1 MLRYNLDI
9 NQKLFDKKIRKLT
22 KGLINKKARS
32 VLGFIGN
39 DGRLFVRD
47 KLIPKLDVVRQSGT
61 TRPFTKSAPRYKA
74 NYKGRLLT
82 LIYINRE
89 QATYLRNAVDSR
101 GNKRGIYTKHPNK
114 RYLLYPEKD
123 YKHSLRYGQPNKK
136 GGVVRDGDFSL
147 PNRHGG
153 RTLFT
158 REGGRLIAKWHFV
171 NQIRFKR
178 RTFRFYNGLHSWYVG
193 NHKRYSKKLT
203 EFVLKDI
210 NKTR

>member
-1 MLRYNLDI
+1 MLKYDLHID
-9 NQKLFDKKIRKLT
+9 QKLFDKKIRKLT
-22 KGLINKKARS
+22 KGLINKKARTILS
-32 VLGFIGN
+32 FIGN
-39 DGRLFVRD
+39 DGRVFVRD
-47 KLIPKLDVVRQSGT
+47 KLIPKLDVVQKSGT

-89 QATYLRNAVDSR
+89 QATYLRNAVDSK
-101 GNKRGIYTKHPNK
+101 GNKRGMYTKYPNGK
-114 RYLLYPEKD
+114 YLLYPEKD
-123 YKHSLRYGQPNKK
+123 FKHNLRYGQPNKK
-136 GGVVRDGDFSL
+136 GGVVRKGDFSL
-147 PNRHGG
+147 PNKHGG
-153 RTLFT
+153 RTLFK
-158 REGGRLIAKWHFV
+158 RQGKNLIAKWHFV

>member
-1 MLRYNLDI
+1 MLKYDLQID
-9 NQKLFDKKIRKLT
+9 QKLFDKKIRKLT
-22 KGLINKKARS
+22 KGLINRKARS
-32 VLGFIGN
+32 VLKFIGN

-47 KLIPKLDVVRQSGT
+47 KLIPRLDVVRQSGT

-89 QATYLRNAVDSR
+89 QATYLRNAVDSK

-136 GGVVRDGDFSL
+136 GGVVKDGDFSL

-158 REGGRLIAKWHFV
+158 V

-178 RTFRFYNGLHSWYVG
+178 RTFRFDKGLYSGYVG

-203 EFVLKDI
+203 DYVLKDI